1 MILIS
6 KSDKSSRAA
15 YKTQNIYLQICIW
28 KLSNIIRSLIENRNF
43 FLIVLLVYFTY
54 NYINYINLYLWKK
67 SDNNN
72 QTQMI
77 LNFNEIIL
85 IQLIKSKPAMNVN
98 FIFLIIL
105 LF

>member
-15 YKTQNIYLQICIW
+15 YKTENKYLQICIW
-28 KLSNIIRSLIENRNF
+28 KLSSTIRSLIENRNF
-43 FLIVLLVYFTY
+43 LLIDLLVYFTY

-85 IQLIKSKPAMNVN
+85 IFS
-98 FIFLIIL
+98 
-105 LF
+105 